1 MYKTIPDDV
10 KKFIENS
17 INISNREIIFN
28 NNDFVVMEDI
38 KHKKNC
44 YHYTA
49 WYKHDCKSLIDIN
62 DKCLEHIKNLL
73 STIKS
78 FKTKPLIFIHF
89 PPSHWNLHIHFTQ
102 ATHVFGCPIRE
113 IFYIDKVIEN
123 LSIDSEYYRKR
134 VFIDISSNI

>member
-1 MYKTIPDDV
+1 MYKTIPDDI
-10 KKFIENS
+10 KNFIENS
-17 INISNREIIFN
+17 INLSNREVIFDN
-28 NNDFVVMEDI
+28 YDFVVIEDI
-38 KHKKNC
+38 NHNENC

-62 DKCLEHIKNLL
+62 EKCLQDIKNLL
-73 STIKS
+73 SKIKG

-123 LSIDSEYYRKR
+123 LSTDSEYYRKK
-134 VFIDISSNI
+134 VFIDMSANI